1 MAKPTLVYHP
11 EYKLELGEHV
21 FPGLKYPLVYD
32 ALHESGLISGFK
44 VISPLPVK
52 KSELLLVHS
61 ADYIDDLI
69 RGKHTFRTFLSEM
82 PLDTRIARSFILM
95 CGGTVQAARE
105 ALVHG
110 AAINL
115 AGGFHHGYPCHA
127 EGFCYL
133 NDVAVAARV
142 LLKQKLV
149 KKVLILDLDIH
160 QGNGTSY
167 IFRGD
172 DKVFTCSLHQ
182 QLLYPPKER
191 SNMDLGLRKGV
202 EDEEYL
208 EILEQALHKIDER
221 FATDI
226 VFVVAGADILMTD
239 SLGQLMLSKDGISAR
254 DDMVIAWAR
263 GKNQA
268 IVITLGGGY
277 ARYLQDTIDVHVG
290 TINAVQKNFS

>member
-1 MAKPTLVYHP
+1 MTKPILVYHP
-11 EYKLELGEHV
+11 EYKLELGDHV
-21 FPGLKYPLVYD
+21 FPGLKYPLVYE
-32 ALHESGLISGFK
+32 ALTENGLISGFK

-61 ADYIDDLI
+61 TDYIDDLI

-82 PLDTRIARSFILM
+82 PLDARIARSFLLM
-95 CGGTVQAARE
+95 CGGTIQASRG
-105 ALVHG
+105 ALTCG

-142 LLKQKLV
+142 LLKQQLV

-167 IFRGD
+167 IFRD
-172 DKVFTCSLHQ
+172 DEDVFTCSLHQ

-191 SNMDLGLRKGV
+191 SNLDVGLRKGV
-202 EDEEYL
+202 EDNDYL
-208 EILEQALHKIDER
+208 DILEQTLHRIDES
-221 FATDI
+221 FAADI

-239 SLGQLMLSKDGISAR
+239 SLGQLMLSKEGIAAR
-254 DDMVIAWAR
+254 DGTVIAWAR
-263 GKNQA
+263 SKNRA

-277 ARYLQDTIDVHVG
+277 ARHLQDTIDVHAG
-290 TINAVQKNFS
+290 TVDAMRKNFS